1 MLSEGFMTHAASQQ
15 EANQDD
21 LSLLL
26 GICYVVHLYTQS
38 IDLWMYN
45 KMWIW
50 HHHCPVATRV
60 LQ

>member
-1 MLSEGFMTHAASQQ
+1 MTHAASQQ